1 MTFKPTEEQQVII
14 DYALT
19 GDNLIVQAY
28 VGCGKSSSLALVG
41 KALQTQNKRGVYFAF
56 NKVLLPMGS
65 GDK

>member
-1 MTFKPTEEQQVII
+1 MKPTEEQQAII

-28 VGCGKSSSLALVG
+28 AGCDKSSSLALVG

-56 NKVLLPMGS
+56 NK
-65 GDK
+65 DIATDREW